1 MNLSRGSV
9 VALFGPV
16 IVLGHVICCGAQPAP
31 GENAVEARIARIT
44 SSLQQ
49 PLIIEGQ
56 PVEHRTLDEAMREL
70 AVPAVSVAVIDN
82 GELAWARAWGVIEAG
97 SDAPVTPENIFQ
109 AGSVSK
115 PVTALLALALV
126 DDGVLDL
133 DRPLNEVLRSWK
145 VPDNEFTRT
154 RAVTLRHTITH
165 QAGFTPF
172 AYSKPRDGRQF
183 PAMAELLAGGIDDW
197 PAVGVEFVPG
207 SRLAYSNSG
216 YCVLQL
222 VLEDRSR
229 LTLHQLAS
237 QLMFGPLKM
246 GHSRFDD
253 PISAELLATAASGHH
268 REPTADGQGQVA
280 VPVEHKARIAPAAT
294 GGLWTTPTDLAVLA
308 IEVSRAWR
316 GESDVLI
323 SKQLARA
330 FLTPQIEN
338 EGLGIYLQGE
348 GPTLAA
354 RHGGSMTGFTTQLVF
369 YPEAGKGVALM
380 VNSEG
385 AGAQYLATELIAS
398 IADEYAWPGYPVRRT
413 LATATPQQLDEL
425 VGVYGADSLPN
436 FTFSVTVK
444 DGVAFGQVNQYSPFE
459 MQPTTEADLFVQPS
473 ESLEIVFRR
482 ADDGRVAGVE
492 LRRAG
497 DIGSAFSR
505 R

>member
-1 MNLSRGSV
+1 MILSRGSV
-9 VALFGPV
+9 VTLFGPV
-16 IVLGHVICCGAQPAP
+16 IILGYVVCCGAQPAP
-31 GENAVEARIARIT
+31 GEDGVEARIASIT

-49 PLIIEGQ
+49 PLVIEGQ
-56 PVEHRTLDEAMREL
+56 PVKHTALKEAMRRL

-82 GELAWARAWGVIEAG
+82 GELAWARAWGVLEAG
-97 SDAPVTPENIFQ
+97 SDAPATTETIFQ

-115 PVTALLALALV
+115 PVAALLALTLV
-126 DDGVLDL
+126 EDGVLEL
-133 DRPLNEVLRSWK
+133 DRPINEVLRSWK

-154 RAVTLRHTITH
+154 QAVTLRYTITH

-172 AYSKPRDGRQF
+172 AYSIPRDGSKF
-183 PAMAELLAGGIDDW
+183 PGMAELLAGSIDDW

-207 SRLAYSNSG
+207 SGLAYSNSG

-222 VLEDRSR
+222 ALEDQSG
-229 LTLHQLAS
+229 LTLHQLAT

-253 PISAELLATAASGHH
+253 PISGELLAAAASGHR
-268 REPTADGQGQVA
+268 RETAADGQGSVA
-280 VPVEHKARIAPAAT
+280 VPVEGKARIAPAAT
-294 GGLWTTPTDLAVLA
+294 GGLWTTPTDLARLA

-316 GESDVLI
+316 GEGELLI

-330 FLTPQIEN
+330 FLTPQVEN

-354 RHGGSMTGFTTQLVF
+354 RHGGAMTGFTAQLVF
-369 YPEAGKGVALM
+369 YPEVGKGVALM

-385 AGAQYLATELIAS
+385 EGAQLLALELIAS
-398 IADEYAWPGYPVRRT
+398 IANEYAWPGYPVRRT

-425 VGVYGADSLPN
+425 VGVYGADFSRN
-436 FTFSVTVK
+436 FTFSVIVK
-444 DGVAFGQVNQYSPFE
+444 DGVAIGQVNQYSPYE
-459 MQPTTEADLFVQPS
+459 MLPTTEPDLFVQPR

-482 ADDGRVAGVE
+482 AGDGRVTGVE

-497 DIGSAFSR
+497 DIGSTFSR
-505 R
+505 K

>member
-16 IVLGHVICCGAQPAP
+16 IMLGYAICCGAQPAH
-31 GENAVEARIARIT
+31 GEDGVEARIARIT

-49 PLIIEGQ
+49 PLVIEGQ
-56 PVEHRTLDEAMREL
+56 PVEHRTLDEAMRQH

-97 SDAPVTPENIFQ
+97 SDAPVTPETIFQ

-115 PVTALLALALV
+115 PVAALLALALV
-126 DDGVLDL
+126 DDGVLEL
-133 DRPLNEVLRSWK
+133 DRPINEALRSWK

-172 AYSKPRDGRQF
+172 AYSIPRDGRQF
-183 PAMAELLAGGIDDW
+183 PAMAALLAGGIDDW

-229 LTLHQLAS
+229 LSLHQLAT

-253 PISAELLATAASGHH
+253 PISAALLATAACGHR
-268 REPTADGQGQVA
+268 REPAADGQGQVA
-280 VPVEHKARIAPAAT
+280 VPVEDKARIAPAAT
-294 GGLWTTPTDLAVLA
+294 GGLWTTPTDLARLA
-308 IEVSRAWR
+308 IEVTRAWR
-316 GESDVLI
+316 GESELLV

-330 FLTPQIEN
+330 FLTPQVEN

-354 RHGGSMTGFTTQLVF
+354 RHGGAMTGFTTQLVF

-385 AGAQYLATELIAS
+385 QGAQMLATELIAT
-398 IADEYAWPGYPVRRT
+398 IANEYAWPGYPVRRT

-425 VGVYGADSLPN
+425 VGVYDADFARN
-436 FTFSVTVK
+436 FSFSVTVK
-444 DGVAFGQVNQYSPFE
+444 DGKAMGQVNQYPPFE
-459 MQPTTEADLFVQPS
+459 MQPTTERDLFVQPTT
-473 ESLEIVFRR
+473 SLEIIFRR
-482 ADDGRVAGVE
+482 GDDGRITGVM

-497 DIGSAFSR
+497 ETGSAFSR
-505 R
+505 K